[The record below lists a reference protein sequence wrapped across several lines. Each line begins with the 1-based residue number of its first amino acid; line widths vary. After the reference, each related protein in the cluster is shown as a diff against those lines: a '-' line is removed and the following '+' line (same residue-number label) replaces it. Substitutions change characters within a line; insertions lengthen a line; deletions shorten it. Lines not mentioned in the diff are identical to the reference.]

1 MTDNSKPK
9 DEAPKPAATKVSP
22 TPASKDD
29 LLTMP
34 LKEFTLRAAGEIA
47 ANLRRKTAEPEKP
60 DDDPTP

>member
-1 MTDNSKPK
+1 MTDDSKPK
-9 DEAPKPAATKVSP
+9 GEAPKLVSSTESP
-22 TPASKDD
+22 KPASKDD

-34 LKEFTLRAAGEIA
+34 LKDFANRMAAEIA